1 MDLGTTIV
9 GATLLVMCVVPFILV
24 RKKQLTKR
32 NKKLQVLHTLSQEY
46 NCTIQEHE
54 FCNDFVLGIDK
65 TKKALFFYKQS
76 QENTY
81 SKIIDLQT
89 IEECTVVKKTRNI
102 NDRTLSLIQLNF
114 INASKKESISITI
127 YNEETDLLISDELL
141 VANKWSLLIN
151 SNLKK

>member
-9 GATLLVMCVVPFILV
+9 GATLLVMCVGPFILV

-32 NKKLQVLHTLSQEY
+32 NKKLQALHTLSQEH
-46 NCTIQEHE
+46 NCTIQEYE

-65 TKKALFFYKQS
+65 TKKTLFFYKQS

-114 INASKKESISITI
+114 INASKKENISITI
-127 YNEETDLLISDELL
+127 YNEETDLLISNELL